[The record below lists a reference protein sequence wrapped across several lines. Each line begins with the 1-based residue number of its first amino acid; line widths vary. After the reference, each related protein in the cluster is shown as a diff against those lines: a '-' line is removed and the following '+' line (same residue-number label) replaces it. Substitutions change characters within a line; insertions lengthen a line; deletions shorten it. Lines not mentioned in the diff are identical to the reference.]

1 MILQALTRYYDILS
15 AEANESEDSNIAQPG
30 YSVANVSY
38 ALNLS
43 TQGDLLDIF
52 PLSQQVQR
60 GKKMV
65 DKPLSMIVPEQ
76 AGRSGRTPP
85 AYFLCDNNAYIL
97 GISVEDEDKP
107 EYSQQRLEAF
117 RAYNKEI
124 LSGINCIE
132 AKAVIAFLDKYEPV
146 TERKNPVIAK
156 FLDDILK
163 IGKANFV
170 FMVDGKYVHKNAE
183 IRQVWEARNQLSEDS
198 YIGQCLITGEIAPIA
213 RIHDIKIKGIAPYHG
228 GVALV
233 GFNDRAYES
242 YNRTNGQGL
251 NSPVSKK
258 AMLAYSKALNHL
270 LSDANENKKI
280 VIGDTTVVYW
290 AEGNN
295 KACASLFAGLTEMDF
310 EEPASDLPEG
320 APIRDQKGEKLL
332 RNIAEKV
339 KRGEKLDEK
348 GLLKEID
355 WNTRFY
361 VLGLEAPNRGRA
373 SIRFFYSDPF
383 IKFVRR
389 IGEHYSDLQLDKSEK
404 PIKLR
409 WILNETVSKKAREQK
424 IAPLLTGALF
434 TSMLTNS
441 PYPAALYNA
450 IMIRVRADMDD
461 EDNQI
466 QKISYVRAAVIKAYL
481 KRKHR
486 HQSQNPIQEVL
497 VMSLN
502 EKSAYPAYVLGRLF
516 AVLESAQIEA
526 AKPEKLNS
534 TIKDRYFGSACAS
547 PATVFPILLRLSQH
561 HISKIDKY
569 GNDRRIQTI
578 LNLLDF
584 EKNPIPSHLTLDDQG
599 VFVLGYYHQRADFYI
614 SKADRISAESTL
626 SETE

>member
-15 AEANESEDSNIAQPG
+15 AEASESEDSNIAQPG

-43 TQGDLLDIF
+43 TLGELLDIF

-76 AGRSGRTPP
+76 PGRQGSTPP

-97 GISVEDEDKP
+97 GISPEDETKP
-107 EYSQQRLEAF
+107 KYSQQRLEAF

-124 LSGINCIE
+124 LSEANCVE
-132 AKAVIAFLDKYEPV
+132 AKAVIAFLDKYDPV
-146 TERKNPVIAK
+146 AGRKHPVIAK

-163 IGKANFV
+163 TGKANFV
-170 FMVDGKYVHKNAE
+170 FMVDGKYIHKNAE
-183 IRQVWEARNQLSEDS
+183 IRQVWEARNQSSEDS

-280 VIGDTTVVYW
+280 VIGDTTIVYW

-295 KACASLFAGLTEMDF
+295 KACASLFARLTETEF
-310 EEPASDLPEG
+310 EDSPPSQPEG
-320 APIRDQKGEKLL
+320 TPIRDRKGENLL
-332 RNIAEKV
+332 KSIAEKIV
-339 KRGEKLDEK
+339 RGEKIDKE
-348 GLLKEID
+348 GLAAEID
-355 WNTRFY
+355 WNARFY
-361 VLGLEAPNRGRA
+361 VLGIEAPNRGRA
-373 SIRFFYSDPF
+373 SIRFFFSDPF
-383 IKFVRR
+383 IKFVER
-389 IGEHYSDLQLDKSEK
+389 IGVHYSDLQLGDSEK

-409 WILNETVSKKAREQK
+409 WILNETVSKKAREGK
-424 IAPLLTGALF
+424 IAPLLTGAVF
-434 TSMLTNS
+434 NSMLTNS

-461 EDNQI
+461 EENKI
-466 QKISYVRAAVIKAYL
+466 QKINRLRAAVIKAYL
-481 KRKHR
+481 KRKYR
-486 HQSQNPIQEVL
+486 RQSQNPFQEVL

-502 EKSAYPAYVLGRLF
+502 EQSTVPAYLLGRLF
-516 AVLESAQIEA
+516 AVLEKVQKEA
-526 AKPEKLNS
+526 IPDLDAS
-534 TIKDRYFGSACAS
+534 IKDRYFTSACAS
-547 PATVFPILLRLSQH
+547 PKTVFPLLLRLSQH
-561 HISKIDKY
+561 HIAKAEFGYASDNRIEKIM
-569 GNDRRIQTI
+569 
-578 LNLLDF
+578 NLLDV
-584 EKNPIPSHLTLDDQG
+584 EKNPFPAHLTLDEQG
-599 VFVLGYYHQRADFYI
+599 IFVLGYYHQRTAFFVKNN
-614 SKADRISAESTL
+614 SST
-626 SETE
+626 ETTETN